1 MSRIPKLRI
10 SPLPYEDKLIVD
22 TFQANQLVTGPHIG
36 IFEKGLAAC
45 FNYNYANTTSS
56 GFAALFL
63 ALKSLKL
70 ENAKVVV
77 PAVSTCQAITNAVS
91 ANGFEVVFC
100 EISPNHL
107 SLAEDALAALFQEKQ
122 IDVIIAPSH
131 FGIPAPIETYKK
143 YGVPVI
149 EDACQAFF
157 TRTTVQSTADIMVLS
172 FYPTKQFNCIEGG
185 AVLHNNLEQN
195 HRIVDLRYYDSQ
207 MDFDGQARYNLRMAN
222 LHAAFGCILLNQ
234 LTDERNSLLKIRDGY
249 ISGIHQKNLLL
260 AAQCETGVIPWR
272 FLLNSKDLKLFE
284 CLSFANIQS
293 DIEMIKLQT
302 NSSDEQ
308 ENWLDKFQSIPY
320 FSTLKLEEQH
330 FIIQSINEWT

>member
-1 MSRIPKLRI
+1 VSRIPKLRI

-22 TFQANQLVTGPHIG
+22 AFLANQLVTGPHIN

-45 FNYNYANTTSS
+45 FNYTYANTTSS

-70 ENAKVVV
+70 KNAKVVV
-77 PAVSTCQAITNAVS
+77 PAISTCQAITNAVL

-122 IDVIIAPSH
+122 FDVIIAPSH
-131 FGIPAPIETYKK
+131 FGIPAPIENYKK

-157 TRTTVQSTADIMVLS
+157 TRTTIKSIADIMVLS

-185 AVLHNNLEQN
+185 AVLHNSLDQN
-195 HRIVDLRYYDSQ
+195 QIIEDLRYYDSQ
-207 MDFDGQARYNLRMAN
+207 IDFDGRARYNLRMAN
-222 LHAAFGCILLNQ
+222 LHAAFGCLQ
-234 LTDERNSLLKIRDGY
+234 LDKLIDERKSLLKIRDSY
-249 ISGIHQKNLLL
+249 ISGLCGKNLLV
-260 AAQCETGVIPWR
+260 AAQCEAGVVPWR
-272 FLLNSKDLKLFE
+272 FLIQSEETKLFAH
-284 CLSFANIQS
+284 LSLANIQS
-293 DIEMIKLQT
+293 DKEMAELQKPASET
-302 NSSDEQ
+302 QQHWFDS
-308 ENWLDKFQSIPY
+308 FQSIPY
-320 FSTLKLEEQH
+320 FSTLKSEEQH
-330 FIIQSINEWT
+330 FIIQSINEWS

>member
-1 MSRIPKLRI
+1 VKHIPKLRI
-10 SPLPYEDKLIVD
+10 SPLPFEDKKIVD
-22 TFQANQLVTGPHIG
+22 AFLANQLVTGPHIG

-45 FNYNYANTTSS
+45 FNYTYVNTTSS

-77 PAVSTCQAITNAVS
+77 PEVSTCQAITNAVL

-107 SLAEDALAALFQEKQ
+107 SLAEDALAALFRENQ

-157 TRTTVQSTADIMVLS
+157 TRTTLHSSADIMVLS

-185 AVLHNNLEQN
+185 AILHNSLEKQQL
-195 HRIVDLRYYDSQ
+195 IEDLRYYDCQSG
-207 MDFDGQARYNLRMAN
+207 FDGKTRYNLRMAN
-222 LHAAFGCILLNQ
+222 LHAAFGCLLLEN
-234 LTDERNSLLKIRDGY
+234 LTAERNKLLKIRDSY
-249 ISGIHQKNLLL
+249 IAGFKRKNLLL

-272 FLLNSKDLKLFE
+272 FLIQATDSGLFE
-284 CLSFANIQS
+284 HLVLANIQT
-293 DIEMIKLQT
+293 DIEMVELQIP
-302 NSSDEQ
+302 SSDTIQ
-308 ENWLDKFQSIPY
+308 YWFDSFQSIPY
-320 FSTLKLEEQH
+320 FSTLRQDEQN
-330 FIIQSINEWT
+330 FIIQSINEWN

>member
-22 TFQANQLVTGPHIG
+22 AFQANQLVTGPHVG
-36 IFEKGLAAC
+36 VFEKGLAEC
-45 FNYNYANTTSS
+45 FGYTYANSTSS

-70 ENAKVVV
+70 KNAKVVV
-77 PAVSTCQAITNAVS
+77 PEVSTCQAITNAVL
-91 ANGFEVVFC
+91 ANDFEVVFC
-100 EISPNHL
+100 EIAPNHM
-107 SLAEDALAALFQEKQ
+107 SLAEDALAALFLEKQ

-157 TRTTVQSTADIMVLS
+157 TRTTIRSAADIMVLS

-185 AVLHNNLEQN
+185 AVLHNSLDQN
-195 HRIVDLRYYDSQ
+195 QRIEDLRYYDNQ
-207 MDFDGQARYNLRMAN
+207 IGFDGRARYNLRMAN
-222 LHAAFGCILLNQ
+222 LHAAFGCLLLEQ

-249 ISGIHQKNLLL
+249 INGVHQKNLLV
-260 AAQCETGVIPWR
+260 AAQCEAGVVPWR
-272 FLLNSKDLKLFE
+272 FLIQFNETKLFDH
-284 CLSFANIQS
+284 LSLANIQT
-293 DIEMIKLQT
+293 DKEMIELQKLV
-302 NSSDEQ
+302 SDAQQHWFDE
-308 ENWLDKFQSIPY
+308 FQSIPF
-320 FSTLKLEEQH
+320 FSTLKLEEQN
-330 FIIQSINEWT
+330 FIIQSINEWS

>member
-1 MSRIPKLRI
+1 VSRIPKLRI

-22 TFQANQLVTGPHIG
+22 AFQANQLVTGPHID
-36 IFEKGLAAC
+36 IFEKGLATS
-45 FNYNYANTTSS
+45 FNYTYANATSS

-77 PAVSTCQAITNAVS
+77 PAVSTCQAITNAVL

-143 YGVPVI
+143 YGVPII

-157 TRTTVQSTADIMVLS
+157 TRTTIQSSADIMVLS

-185 AVLHNNLEQN
+185 AVLHNSLDQN
-195 HRIVDLRYYDSQ
+195 QLIADLRYYDNQ
-207 MDFDGQARYNLRMAN
+207 IGFDGRARYNLRMAN
-222 LHAAFGCILLNQ
+222 LHAAFGCLLLAQ
-234 LTDERNSLLKIRDGY
+234 LTEERNILLKIRDSY
-249 ISGIHQKNLLL
+249 ISGVHQKKLLV
-260 AAQCETGVIPWR
+260 AAQCEAGVVPWR
-272 FLLNSKDLKLFE
+272 FLIQSNKTKLFDY
-284 CLSFANIQS
+284 LSLANIQS
-293 DIEMIKLQT
+293 DKEMVELQKSASET
-302 NSSDEQ
+302 PQHWFDN
-308 ENWLDKFQSIPY
+308 FQSIPY
-320 FSTLKLEEQH
+320 FSTLKSEEQH
-330 FIIQSINEWT
+330 FIIQSINEWN